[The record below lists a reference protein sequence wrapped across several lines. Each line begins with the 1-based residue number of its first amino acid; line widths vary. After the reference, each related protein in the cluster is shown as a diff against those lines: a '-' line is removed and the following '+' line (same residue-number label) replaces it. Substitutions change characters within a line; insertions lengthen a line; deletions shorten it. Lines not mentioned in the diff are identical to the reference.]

1 MIVDNDASVLSVHI
15 LRLLLGVDSVG
26 SVVKAVDNEMM
37 LLPLVIPLARASMIG
52 KVVETV
58 MAADVC

>member
-52 KVVETV
+52 KVETV

>member
-1 MIVDNDASVLSVHI
+1 
-15 LRLLLGVDSVG
+15 VDSVG

-37 LLPLVIPLARASMIG
+37 LLPLVIPLARASMIIG

-58 MAADVC
+58 MAACC